1 MSNPNRIPMIVGGVI
16 GAVALAVCLLL
27 PKDEQQ
33 DPNLQSTEPT
43 GSGIHIQV
51 PTGTT
56 TPTDPDEIPP
66 IIVIP
71 GDEDPTDPTDPAD
84 PTKPS
89 EGDPFV
95 EDGEEDEETK
105 VPGDEDE
112 VVPDDEV
119 TDIGKDDDEEQDVEQ
134 GEIRNESTIEDKEEA
149 EAEKEE
155 EIPDVVEVEEEV
167 TEGEGKGDVHEN
179 EDQPNYDGDESNKNA
194 PEYEEST
201 GGDNPFDDDTETEI
215 VDTPVEDLIGDG
227 EDRPGEGDHF

>member
-16 GAVALAVCLLL
+16 GAVALAVCLFL
-27 PKDEQQ
+27 PKDEQK

-66 IIVIP
+66 IIIIP
-71 GDEDPTDPTDPAD
+71 SDEDPTDPTTPVD
-84 PTKPS
+84 PTSPS

-95 EDGEEDEETK
+95 EDGEEDGEIK
-105 VPGDEDE
+105 IPGDEDE
-112 VVPDDEV
+112 VVSDDEV

-149 EAEKEE
+149 EAEMEE

-167 TEGEGKGDVHEN
+167 TEGEEKGDVHEN

-194 PEYEEST
+194 PEYEESP

-215 VDTPVEDLIGDG
+215 EDTPVEDLIGDG

>member
-16 GAVALAVCLLL
+16 GLVALAVCLML

-33 DPNLQSTEPT
+33 DPNLQNTEPT

-66 IIVIP
+66 IIIIP

-95 EDGEEDEETK
+95 EDGDEEEEIKIPPTD
-105 VPGDEDE
+105 GEE
-112 VVPDDEV
+112 VIPDDKV
-119 TDIGKDDDEEQDVEQ
+119 TDTGKSDDTEYVND
-134 GEIRNESTIEDKEEA
+134 EIRNDAVREEKEEA
-149 EAEKEE
+149 EEQLPPEE
-155 EIPDVVEVEEEV
+155 EHEVIVEEEETTV
-167 TEGEGKGDVHEN
+167 GEGKGEIHEN
-179 EDQPNYDGDESNKNA
+179 EDETNPDGDSNKNA
-194 PEYEEST
+194 PEYEESP
-201 GGDNPFDDDTETEI
+201 GGDNPFDNDTETE
-215 VDTPVEDLIGDG
+215 VDETPVEDLIGDG
-227 EDRPGEGDHF
+227 EDAPGEGTHF

>member
-1 MSNPNRIPMIVGGVI
+1 MSNPTRIPMIVGGVV
-16 GAVALAVCLLL
+16 GVVALALCLFL

-66 IIVIP
+66 IIIIP

-95 EDGEEDEETK
+95 EDGDEEEEIKIPPTD
-105 VPGDEDE
+105 GEE
-112 VVPDDEV
+112 VIYDDEV
-119 TDIGKDDDEEQDVEQ
+119 TDTGKSDDTEYVNDEV
-134 GEIRNESTIEDKEEA
+134 RNDAVREEKEEA
-149 EAEKEE
+149 EEQLPPEE
-155 EIPDVVEVEEEV
+155 EHEVIVEEEGTTV
-167 TEGEGKGDVHEN
+167 GEGKGEIHEN
-179 EDQPNYDGDESNKNA
+179 EDEINPDGDSNKNA
-194 PEYEEST
+194 SEYEESP
-201 GGDNPFDDDTETEI
+201 GGDNPFDNDTETEI
-215 VDTPVEDLIGDG
+215 EETPVEDLIGDG
-227 EDRPGEGDHF
+227 EDAPGEGTHF